1 MDIAKNNEKAV
12 RGMSSAKTRGGQP
25 MLLDQEVP
33 KGAVEA
39 LRKVLGE
46 RLVAMV
52 LFGSRAR
59 GDARA
64 DSDWDVLVLAE
75 GLPEHPFDRQLFFG
89 RLLPFDIPGAITVVA
104 KTPKEFDA
112 YLPSLYLD
120 IGLDGQI
127 LYDPSGYAADR
138 LATLRRLIEE
148 AGLHREHTEAG
159 DMWTWEKEPTGP
171 WALEWQ
177 K

>member
-1 MDIAKNNEKAV
+1 
-12 RGMSSAKTRGGQP
+12 MS
-25 MLLDQEVP
+25 LDRKVP
-33 KGAVEA
+33 KSAVEA

-46 RLVAMV
+46 HLVAVV

-75 GLPEHPFDRQLFFG
+75 GLPQNPFDRQLFFG
-89 RLLPFDIPGAITVVA
+89 RLLPSDIPGAITVVA
-104 KTPKEFDA
+104 KTPKEFEA

-120 IGLDGQI
+120 IALDGQI

-138 LATLRRLIEE
+138 LAALRRLIKE
-148 AGLHREHTEAG
+148 AGLYRERTEAG
-159 DMWTWEKEPTGP
+159 DMWEWETEPAGP
-171 WALEWQ
+171 WAVEW
-177 K
+177 KK

>member
-1 MDIAKNNEKAV
+1 
-12 RGMSSAKTRGGQP
+12 MS
-25 MLLDQEVP
+25 LDREVP
-33 KGAVEA
+33 KSAVEA

-46 RLVAMV
+46 HLVAVV

-75 GLPEHPFDRQLFFG
+75 GLPQNPFDRQLFFG
-89 RLLPFDIPGAITVVA
+89 RLLPSDIPGAITVVA
-104 KTPKEFDA
+104 KTPKEFEV

-120 IGLDGQI
+120 IAVDGQI

-138 LATLRRLIEE
+138 LAALRRLIKE
-148 AGLHREHTEAG
+148 AGLYRERTEAG
-159 DMWTWEKEPTGP
+159 DMWEWETEPAGP
-171 WALEWQ
+171 WAVEW
-177 K
+177 KK

>member
-1 MDIAKNNEKAV
+1 
-12 RGMSSAKTRGGQP
+12 MS
-25 MLLDQEVP
+25 LDREVP
-33 KGAVEA
+33 KSAVEA

-46 RLVAMV
+46 HLVAVV

-75 GLPEHPFDRQLFFG
+75 GLSQNPFDRQLFFG
-89 RLLPFDIPGAITVVA
+89 RLLPSDIPGAITVVA
-104 KTPKEFDA
+104 KTPKEFEA

-120 IGLDGQI
+120 IALDGQI

-138 LATLRRLIEE
+138 LAALRRLIKE
-148 AGLHREHTEAG
+148 AGLYRERTEAG
-159 DMWTWEKEPTGP
+159 DMWEWETEPAGP
-171 WALEWQ
+171 WAVEW
-177 K
+177 KK